1 MFSRKLGSAQ
11 QRPSFWT
18 CKPHHKLLN
27 LEAMEWKLCRKICLQ
42 NLSTL
47 ELVPG
52 YWWILQDW
60 TDFLV
65 YDTWSN
71 CSSLP
76 THLGRLKAAISKGF
90 TVQALSLPPFRQASS
105 HERVLQGLKKPNK
118 FWQCWLWGYL
128 TLFLTSSI
136 SAYSVIILLWDVV
149 STCELSWDSGAPDT
163 ISLLSYA
170 VQRLCRWILVPGQ
183 HRIMQ
188 ITITSN
194 ESYCKL
200 L

>member
-1 MFSRKLGSAQ
+1 MSLHFTMFSRKLGSAQ

-105 HERVLQGLKKPNK
+105 HERVLQGLKKP
-118 FWQCWLWGYL
+118 QHIL
-128 TLFLTSSI
+128 TMLAVRLSHIVSYFFNFCLFGHYI
-136 SAYSVIILLWDVV
+136 VV
-149 STCELSWDSGAPDT
+149 RCCE
-163 ISLLSYA
+163 
-170 VQRLCRWILVPGQ
+170 
-183 HRIMQ
+183 H
-188 ITITSN
+188 
-194 ESYCKL
+194 
-200 L
+200 